1 MLTLK
6 YDDGGVQR
14 SLNLAIDSVSALRPI
29 FGIYI
34 KWLRPEI
41 DKVFAAQGPG
51 WAPLAD
57 SSMEHRRQ
65 ILGAVSE
72 KLRSGAM
79 RTLDRKL
86 SSEAVRVQRKLEKRK
101 ALMDKSER
109 GQKLLGRAQKS
120 DERQGLIRAEFERR
134 QAGIAGP
141 VDKAT
146 AKATKKLG
154 ERIERRQVRAE
165 EKIKKYESGEVLGA
179 VASSIGYEIKGA
191 NLEVFSHIPWAG
203 AHNEGATVGHGA
215 RVPERKF
222 LEWTPDRIA
231 KLAEIAAAYVA
242 EKLKK

>member
-14 SLNLAIDSVSALRPI
+14 SLNLAIDSVSDLRPI
-29 FGIYI
+29 FARYI
-34 KWLRPEI
+34 KYLRPEI
-41 DKVFAAQGPG
+41 DKVFQSQGPG
-51 WAPLAD
+51 WAPLAE
-57 SSMEHRRQ
+57 SSMDARKQKLE
-65 ILGAVSE
+65 AVAE

-86 SSEAVRVQRKLEKRK
+86 SAESGRVLRKLEKRAK
-101 ALMDKSER
+101 LMDHSER
-109 GQKLLGRAQKS
+109 GQRLLGRAQKS
-120 DERQGLIRAEFERR
+120 VERQKAIRAEFERR

-179 VASSIGYEIKGA
+179 IASSIGYEIKGG
-191 NLEVFSHIPWAG
+191 NLEVFSHIAWAG

-215 RVPERKF
+215 RVPERRF
-222 LEWTPDRIA
+222 LEWTPERIA

-242 EKLKK
+242 DKVKK